1 VSAILNAQFWFFVA
15 ITAGIFTILGLGLQL
30 QFGYTGLL
38 NFGHVAFMAIGGYT
52 MAILVVKTGMSLWL
66 AAIIALLAVVPFSWL
81 LGLPT
86 LRLRADYLA
95 MTTLAFAEIVRYV
108 VINEDGLTGGSQGTI
123 NLSGSGGAAS
133 YNREWQD
140 FVGTV
145 QGWLEPAF
153 GDLAS
158 RDFVMMLIVWT
169 VAIGA
174 IFLVE
179 YLVRSPWGRVLKSIR
194 EEEDAAAA
202 LGKDVFR
209 YKQQALAI
217 GSVLGALAG
226 LFHAFQYSFFSPADF
241 VPLVTFFVWMIIIL
255 GGTAKNWGVAVGAI
269 IFAFLFAGTRFLDV
283 APFSWLE
290 ADERAY
296 LRMIVI
302 GLVLILLMRYRPQG
316 LLGKREEM
324 VLE

>member
-1 VSAILNAQFWFFVA
+1 MSAILNAQFWFFVG

-30 QFGYTGLL
+30 QFGYAGLL

-52 MAILVVKTGMSLWL
+52 MAILVVKTGMSLWI
-66 AAIIALLAVVPFSWL
+66 AAVLALLVAVPFSLL

-108 VINEDGLTGGSQGTI
+108 AINEDRLTGGSQGTI
-123 NLSGSGGAAS
+123 NLAGTGTAAN
-133 YNREWQD
+133 YNREWLAMI
-140 FVGTV
+140 GTV
-145 QGWLEPAF
+145 QGWLEPF
-153 GDLAS
+153 LGDLAS
-158 RDFVMMLIVWT
+158 RDFVMLVIVWT

-174 IFLVE
+174 IILVQ

-226 LFHAFQYSFFSPADF
+226 VFHAFQFSFFSPADF
-241 VPLVTFFVWMIIIL
+241 VPIVTFFVWMIIIL
-255 GGTAKNWGVAVGAI
+255 GGTAKNWGVPIGAAV
-269 IFAFLFAGTRFLDV
+269 FAVLFAGTRFLDV
-283 APFSWLE
+283 PPFSWLE
-290 ADERAY
+290 SDERAY
-296 LRMIVI
+296 LRMIII
-302 GLVLILLMRYRPQG
+302 GLALILLMVFRPQG
-316 LLGKREEM
+316 VLGKREEM

>member
-1 VSAILNAQFWFFVA
+1 VSVILNAEFWFFVA
-15 ITAGIFTILGLGLQL
+15 VTAGVFTIFGLGLQL

-66 AAIIALLAVVPFSWL
+66 ASIVALAVAVLFSLL

-95 MTTLAFAEIVRYV
+95 MTTLAFAEIVRFLA
-108 VINEDGLTGGSQGTI
+108 INVEGLTGGSQGTI
-123 NLSGSGGAAS
+123 NLTGSGTTAS
-133 YNREWQD
+133 YNREWLD
-140 FVGTV
+140 FVETV
-145 QGWLEPAF
+145 RGWLEPIL

-158 RDFVMMLIVWT
+158 RNFIMMLIVWT
-169 VAIGA
+169 VALAGTA
-174 IFLVE
+174 SVQ

-194 EEEDAAAA
+194 EEEEAAAA
-202 LGKDVFR
+202 LGKNVFW

-226 LFHAFQYSFFSPADF
+226 LFHAFQFSFFSPADF
-241 VPLVTFFVWMIIIL
+241 VPLVTFFAWMIIIL
-255 GGTAKNWGVAVGAI
+255 GGTARIWGVPLGAVA
-269 IFAFLFAGTRFLDV
+269 FSFLFAATRFFDFV
-283 APFSWLE
+283 PFSLLE
-290 ADERAY
+290 PDERAY
-296 LRMIVI
+296 LRMVVI
-302 GLVLILLMRYRPQG
+302 GLTLILLMMFRPQG
-316 LLGKREEM
+316 ILGKREEM

>member
-1 VSAILNAQFWFFVA
+1 MNAILNAQFWFFVG

-30 QFGYTGLL
+30 QFGYAGLL

-52 MAILVVKTGMSLWL
+52 TAILVVKTGMSLWI
-66 AAIIALLAVVPFSWL
+66 AAVLALLVAVPFSLL

-108 VINEDGLTGGSQGTI
+108 AINEEGLTGGSQGTI
-123 NLSGSGGAAS
+123 NLAGVGTATN
-133 YNREWQD
+133 YNREWLAMI
-140 FVGTV
+140 GTV
-145 QGWLEPAF
+145 QGWLEPLL

-158 RDFVMMLIVWT
+158 RDFVMLIIVWT

-174 IFLVE
+174 IILVQ

-209 YKQQALAI
+209 FKQQALAI

-226 LFHAFQYSFFSPADF
+226 VFHAFQFSFFSPADF
-241 VPLVTFFVWMIIIL
+241 VPIVTFFVWMVIIL
-255 GGTAKNWGVAVGAI
+255 GGTAKNWGVPIGAAV
-269 IFAFLFAGTRFLDV
+269 FAVLFAGTRFLDV
-283 APFSWLE
+283 PPFSWLE
-290 ADERAY
+290 SDERAY
-296 LRMIVI
+296 LRMIII
-302 GLVLILLMRYRPQG
+302 GLALILLMMFRPQG